1 MRGAAAAR
9 SRPTTGTRSC
19 GLEGASG
26 MTEISVAAGTRP
38 LPAHGVSLAEAFRVW
53 LRVAALSFG
62 GPAGQIAV
70 MHRIIVDEK
79 KWVGESR
86 FLHALSYC
94 MLLPGPEAHQLTI
107 YIGWLMHRWPG
118 AIVAGGLFVVP
129 GIVSIMA
136 LSYVYAAFGSVPAV
150 AALFFGLK
158 AAVLAI
164 VLQAVHRVGSRALKS
179 RSMVVLAAL
188 AFVGIFFLGV
198 PFPLIVLAAAIIGFV
213 GARAGSSAFQVGG
226 GHGPG
231 GKGVADAESL
241 LGEELPEH
249 ARPTVA
255 RALNVSAIW
264 LSLWLLPVIAVVAV
278 LGVDHTFSEIGA
290 FFSKMAVVT
299 FGGAYAVLAYMAQQA
314 VETYGWL
321 KPGEMLDGIGM
332 AENTPGPLIMVVQF
346 VGFLAAFRHPGMLP
360 PMLAGT
366 LGGLLATWC
375 PFVPCFLWIG
385 LGAPFI
391 ERLRDNKPLTG
402 ALAGITAAVVGV
414 ILNLA
419 IWFALH
425 TWFHEVRHLRGF
437 GFSFDLPVL
446 SSIDPW
452 ALALSVAALVAIL
465 RLNAGTMQTLAASS
479 AAGIVLYLAGL
490 VAP

>member
-1 MRGAAAAR
+1 M
-9 SRPTTGTRSC
+9 TD
-19 GLEGASG
+19 ASL
-26 MTEISVAAGTRP
+26 VAGTNGAVPR
-38 LPAHGVSLAEAFRVW
+38 HGVSLGDAFRVW

-94 MLLPGPEAHQLTI
+94 MLLPGPEAQQLAT

-118 AIVAGGLFVVP
+118 AIIAGGLFVVP
-129 GIVSIMA
+129 GVISIMA
-136 LSYVYAAFGSVPAV
+136 LSYIYAAFGSVPAI

-164 VLQAVHRVGSRALKS
+164 VLQAVQRVGSRALKGWP
-179 RSMVVLAAL
+179 MFMLAAL
-188 AFVGIFFLGV
+188 AFIGIFFFAV
-198 PFPLIVLAAAIIGFV
+198 PFPVIVIAAGLIGFIA
-213 GARAGSSAFQVGG
+213 ARAGSTSFQVGG
-226 GHGPG
+226 DHGSG
-231 GKGVADAESL
+231 GAASTDEGL
-241 LGEELPEH
+241 LGAELPEH
-249 ARPTVA
+249 ARPTVP
-255 RALNVSAIW
+255 RALRVSAIW
-264 LSLWLLPVIAVVAV
+264 LALWLVPVIAIGFA
-278 LGVDHTFSEIGA
+278 LGDDNVFTHIGL

-321 KPGEMLDGIGM
+321 KPGEMLDGLGM
-332 AENTPGPLIMVVQF
+332 AETTPGPLIMVVQF
-346 VGFLAAFRHPGMLP
+346 VGFLAAYRDPGALS

-366 LGGLLATWC
+366 LGGLLASWC
-375 PFVPCFLWIG
+375 TFVPCFLFIG

-391 ERLRDNKPLTG
+391 EKLRNNKPLTG

-425 TWFHEVRHLRGF
+425 VWFREVRHIQGAW
-437 GFSFDLPVL
+437 FSFEVPVL
-446 SSIDPW
+446 TAVDPW
-452 ALALSVAALVAIL
+452 AVLLSI
-465 RLNAGTMQTLAASS
+465 
-479 AAGIVLYLAGL
+479 AGIIAIFRFQAG
-490 VAP
+490 